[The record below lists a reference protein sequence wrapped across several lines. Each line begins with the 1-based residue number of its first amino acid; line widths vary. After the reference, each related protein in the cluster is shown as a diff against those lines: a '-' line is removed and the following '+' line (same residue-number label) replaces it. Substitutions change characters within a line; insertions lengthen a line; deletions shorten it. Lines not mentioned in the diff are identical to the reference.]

1 MNKVILEKILAYID
15 EHIYEKISLNELV
28 QIAGYSPFYFSRLF
42 SEHMGMPVTSY
53 IRIRKMQYAIVSL
66 LEGKGVLD
74 VAMMYA
80 FESHEGFT
88 RSFTQLF
95 GQPPSIIKRF
105 LESYEVPQYVVPNID
120 DRRTTMDMVKQKNLE
135 ENMYQLIYEVLKAS
149 LEEVRQGYATKIAV
163 EVLPENKVRITD
175 DGRGIPL
182 SEDIYASTKVLNK
195 ILAGYPVTNLEYSQM
210 GDFSQMSLQTVNSL
224 CESLTVKVYRNGM
237 KYVQDYVRGVAQ
249 HKLLMEECVHKS
261 GMEMILK
268 PDGEI
273 FGQLVL
279 QEDIITEWLNKK
291 MKE

>member
-1 MNKVILEKILAYID
+1 MNKVILEIILA
-15 EHIYEKISLNELV
+15 
-28 QIAGYSPFYFSRLF
+28 
-42 SEHMGMPVTSY
+42 Y
-53 IRIRKMQYAIVSL
+53 IRIRKVQYAIVSL
-66 LEGKGVLD
+66 LEGKGVLE

-88 RSFTQLF
+88 RTFTSLF
-95 GQPPSIIKRF
+95 GQPPSTIKRF

-120 DRRTTMDMVKQKNLE
+120 DRRKAMDMMKQKNLE

-149 LEEVRQGYATKIAV
+149 LEEVKQGYATKIDV

-182 SEDIYASTKVLNK
+182 SKDIYASTKVLNK
-195 ILAGYPVTNLEYSQM
+195 ILAGHPVTNLEYSQM

-224 CESLTVKVYRNGM
+224 CESLTVKVYRNGTR
-237 KYVQDYVRGVAQ
+237 YVQDYVRGVAQ
-249 HKLLMEECVHKS
+249 HELLVEECVHKS

-291 MKE
+291 MNE